1 MTIETC
7 IWGNAQWVL
16 LHIISFNYPEK
27 ITEENKQVKK
37 DMYNYLISLGSVLP
51 CPKCKEHYF
60 ENINKSINGYTLDD
74 SLNSKDKFT
83 RWMYELHN
91 LVNKQTGKT
100 VYPTYKEVYNRYNPL
115 VSSSCSDSCN
125 SDTGDTYCKVEFV
138 KKSDGNMFDLNYE
151 KMIIFALVLIIC
163 AGLGYYFWPKK
174 THVVRKL

>member
-16 LHIISFNYPEK
+16 LHIMSFNYPEK

-37 DMYNYLISLGSVLP
+37 DMYNYLIALGSVLP

-60 ENINKSINGYTLDD
+60 ENIGKDLNGYVLDD
-74 SLNSKDKFT
+74 SLNSRDKFT

-100 VYPTYKEVYNRYNPL
+100 VYPTYEEVYNIYNPL

-125 SDTGDTYCKVEFV
+125 SGTGDTYCKVEFV
-138 KKSDGNMFDLNYE
+138 KKSDSMFSMNYD
-151 KMIIFALVLIIC
+151 KITIFILFLIIC
-163 AGLGYYFWPKK
+163 VGIFYHFWSKK
-174 THVVRKL
+174 THNGRRM